1 MARAWAAVVVL
12 GLGGSAS
19 GQSLELVATLSAAT
33 DVRFTAVSPDG
44 RQIAAVAGDRKLRL
58 FTLPGGALA
67 RTLDLGDK
75 RVDALA
81 YSRNGRR
88 LAAGGPTAAQ
98 VFDTDSG
105 QRVAEISALGGHVD
119 AVALSPDGLLLAI
132 APLDLPAQLWDV
144 AQQKRRAS
152 LETRFAGA
160 TGLAFSPDGK
170 FLAAINADTTVRL
183 FEAATGRPLWTL
195 EELSLEPFALAFSP
209 DSKTLVVG
217 GADKIALAVDTAT
230 GKATS
235 RLARQPDPIG
245 GLGVLGNGRTVI
257 AACFNADKM
266 AETRAILA
274 WDLTTGAV
282 KTVGQGQSFNGGAV
296 VSDGRLLL
304 TAAGKDGLELW
315 ALR

>member
-1 MARAWAAVVVL
+1 MRAWAALVGL
-12 GLGGSAS
+12 GLAGAAS
-19 GQSLELVATLSAAT
+19 GQSLESVATLSAAT

-44 RQIAAVAGDRKLRL
+44 RQIAAVGRDRKLRL

-81 YSRNGRR
+81 YSRSGRR
-88 LAAGGPTAAQ
+88 LAAGGPSAAQ

-105 QRVAEISALGGHVD
+105 QRVAEIAAIGGRVD

-144 AQQKRRAS
+144 AQQKRLAS

-183 FEAATGRPLWTL
+183 FEAATGRPLWTF
-195 EELSLEPFALAFSP
+195 EELSLEPFAFAFSP
-209 DSKTLVVG
+209 DSKTLVVA
-217 GADKIALAVDTAT
+217 GADKIALALDTAT
-230 GKATS
+230 GKADLSPRAT
-235 RLARQPDPIG
+235 ARPHPRPGRPRQRPHRHRGLLQRRQDGRDPRHP
-245 GLGVLGNGRTVI
+245 GLGPDHRRGEDDGPGPELQRRGAWCRT
-257 AACFNADKM
+257 AACC
-266 AETRAILA
+266 
-274 WDLTTGAV
+274 
-282 KTVGQGQSFNGGAV
+282 
-296 VSDGRLLL
+296 
-304 TAAGKDGLELW
+304 
-315 ALR
+315 